1 MSKSAVMSG
10 ANGLM
15 VEIHHDPENAW
26 SDGQQCLNPNEFDE
40 LMAVVKQLIA
50 IEGKQLDAV
59 K

>member
-1 MSKSAVMSG
+1 MSG